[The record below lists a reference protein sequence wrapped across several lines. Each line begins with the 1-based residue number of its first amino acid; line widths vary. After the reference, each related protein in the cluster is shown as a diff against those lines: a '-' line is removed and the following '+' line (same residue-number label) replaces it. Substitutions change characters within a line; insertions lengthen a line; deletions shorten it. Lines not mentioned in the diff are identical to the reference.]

1 MTEEKKTR
9 IRMNLAAIQKVDP
22 YAKEILDSSSHVA
35 YYTFKDDWQK
45 SDIEGEKKYFA
56 NSYFTHK

>member
-1 MTEEKKTR
+1 MAEEKKTR

-35 YYTFKDDWQK
+35 YYTFKNKEWEK
-45 SDIEGEKKYFA
+45 SDIEGK
-56 NSYFTHK
+56 